1 MFEASFRVSQKGE
14 KKIIKH
20 IYKCL
25 AIKYLLSYIYALE
38 YLQWWPQGLGLVNR
52 ITKTSQ

>member
-38 YLQWWPQGLGLVNR
+38 YLQWWPQGLGL
-52 ITKTSQ
+52 